1 MQDLTAVPCRISSKL
16 VMQCWV
22 RKTLLVPWSEESHL
36 CCQIYTKALENC
48 SFFCQ
53 SPAEVGII
61 LSPISPSLK
70 MSLNVYL
77 YCSLCPQAQSCR
89 HVLFPPPA
97 LSNCLQNWPR
107 NGHSISKIQGSYLSI
122 DEGREKVMNLVLA
135 LLHGLILVLQQKLQS
150 CLSVWAFGW
159 SWLPSLAPCVSLNLG
174 SLSLL
179 ALVSQLAPSF
189 PALMEQ
195 CPPMLLL
202 DTTKANT
209 HSTWSKDN
217 SLIQR
222 SKEH

>member
-1 MQDLTAVPCRISSKL
+1 MTAHPHSCHSQLNSILLGQWFKWIYAVTHYTAMQDLTAVPCRISSKL
-16 VMQCWV
+16 VRQCWV

-122 DEGREKVMNLVLA
+122 D
-135 LLHGLILVLQQKLQS
+135 
-150 CLSVWAFGW
+150 
-159 SWLPSLAPCVSLNLG
+159 
-174 SLSLL
+174 
-179 ALVSQLAPSF
+179 
-189 PALMEQ
+189 
-195 CPPMLLL
+195 
-202 DTTKANT
+202 
-209 HSTWSKDN
+209 
-217 SLIQR
+217 
-222 SKEH
+222 